1 ADFFAW
7 AKDPSQSPEPE
18 ATDRRG
24 PLTIAIASE
33 RVVAQEETATKRP
46 SGRAVVIGSPSVA
59 YGGTWQDPQ
68 WRGTTLF
75 TESALSWLAAAPM
88 VLDIPA
94 KRTHAP
100 LTVTYDLLRQVLLLL
115 VCVVPLSMLLIGV
128 AVRSRRTRTKGS
140 RRRTTAT
147 KGDSN

>member
-1 ADFFAW
+1 VIDQ
-7 AKDPSQSPEPE
+7 KDSN
-18 ATDRRG
+18 
-24 PLTIAIASE
+24 
-33 RVVAQEETATKRP
+33 TKQV
-46 SGRAVVIGSPSVA
+46 SARAVVIGSPSVA
-59 YGGTWQDPQ
+59 YGGTWQDAQ

-100 LTVTYDLLRQVLLLL
+100 LTVTNDLLRQVLLLL

-128 AVRSRRTRTKGS
+128 AVRSRRAKTKSG
-140 RRRTTAT
+140 RRPTTAT
-147 KGDSN
+147 EGDST